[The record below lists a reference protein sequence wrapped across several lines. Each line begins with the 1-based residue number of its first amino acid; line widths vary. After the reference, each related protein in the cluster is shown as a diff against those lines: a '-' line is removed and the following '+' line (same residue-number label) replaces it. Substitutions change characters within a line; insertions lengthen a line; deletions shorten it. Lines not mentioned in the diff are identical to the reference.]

1 MSDKKP
7 KKPSKPAPTP
17 RPQPAGS
24 HEVRGDTRGLHRGF
38 VPERK
43 KPGSR

>member
-1 MSDKKP
+1 MSD
-7 KKPSKPAPTP
+7 KKPSKPAPMPAP

-24 HEVRGDTRGLHRGF
+24 HEVRGDTRGSHTTT

-43 KPGSR
+43 GGSKR